1 MFEKTKVRLV
11 ELEDNGKKFLTKEE
25 NKTIAGY
32 EEKVARCI
40 SVSRTARNLGLLGN
54 SPKTNLKRRV

>member
-11 ELEDNGKKFLTKEE
+11 ELEDNGKNFLD
-25 NKTIAGY
+25 KTITSY
-32 EEKVARCI
+32 EEKVARSI
-40 SVSRTARNLGLLGN
+40 SVSRRARNLGLLGN